1 MHSAG
6 IALAGLT
13 AEPCPHEEDSM
24 ADDRERQ
31 NTEEND
37 EIGRAAEE
45 DINAAADDDEFEE
58 DDLDEEDE
66 EVDDVE
72 EGE

>member
-1 MHSAG
+1 MQLG
-6 IALAGLT
+6 IPLAGLT
-13 AEPCPHEEDSM
+13 AERCPHEEDTM

-31 NTEEND
+31 EEND

-45 DINAAADDDEFEE
+45 DITAAADDDEFEE
-58 DDLDEEDE
+58 GDLDEADE